1 MPPLPAAKPANP
13 HSVSNIV
20 NRACSIPDAQDTRCR
35 RCVKRSAKHLW
46 ERAIAC
52 YTGSSNVPESCAVND
67 SQLTELKNW
76 FDDYVRGFYGID
88 KVVDANIELKD
99 QHTRNTCVEICHIA
113 RAMDLSHSDCLIAE
127 TVGLLHD
134 VGRFEQFRQYR
145 TFMDSVSLN
154 HACYS
159 ASLVEGL
166 ALLAHVPADERD
178 IILSAIRLHNVQTL
192 PQDLSPRTLLHAR
205 LIRDADK
212 IDIYRVFH
220 HYYELFRADPESF
233 KANLDL
239 PVTSDFTPSILDAL
253 VNRRTIDYSQLRT
266 STDVTLLHLAWVY
279 DINFVPSL
287 RRIRERGHLAE
298 LSAGLSEHPG
308 LKAARAGVFAYVD
321 EKIASGGAIVA
332 EC

>member
-20 NRACSIPDAQDTRCR
+20 NRACSIPDAQDTPHR
-35 RCVKRSAKHLW
+35 RCVKRSAKHLGQ
-46 ERAIAC
+46 RAITC
-52 YTGSSNVPESCAVND
+52 YTGSLNFPESCALND

-76 FDDYVRGFYGID
+76 FDGYVKGFYGID
-88 KVVDANIELKD
+88 KVIDANIELKD

-113 RAMDLSHSDCLIAE
+113 RAMDLSHNDCLIAE

-134 VGRFEQFRQYR
+134 LGRFEQFRQYR
-145 TFMDSVSLN
+145 TFLDAVSLN

-159 ASLVEGL
+159 ARL
-166 ALLAHVPADERD
+166 AEQMSLLAEVPADERD
-178 IILSAIRLHNVQTL
+178 IILSAIRLHNVQAL
-192 PQDLSPRTLLHAR
+192 PQDLSPQMLLHAR

-220 HYYELFRADPESF
+220 HYYELFRTDPESF

-239 PVTSDFTPSILDAL
+239 PLTSEFTPSILEAL

-266 STDVTLLHLAWVY
+266 SMDVTLLHLAWVY

-287 RRIRERGHLAE
+287 RRIRDRGHLAE
-298 LSAGLSEHPG
+298 LSASLSEHPG
-308 LKAARAGVFAYVD
+308 LRAARAAVFAYVD
-321 EKIASGGAIVA
+321 EKIASGGVIVA